1 MVVVM
6 SLSRFHP
13 QARLTDARLT
23 DGGATLTVTGPVR
36 HADGEART
44 PVEYVVIVVIVVRQ
58 AGVVARG
65 RGRVTGSGWRA
76 RVEPVRGGL
85 APGRAAVRPGVTAC
99 DRVWPLVGAGGHT
112 R

>member
-1 MVVVM
+1 M

-44 PVEYVVIVVIVVRQ
+44 PVEYVVIVVRQ

-76 RVEPVRGGL
+76 RVEPVPGGL
-85 APGRAAVRPGVTAC
+85 APGRAAGC
-99 DRVWPLVGAGGHT
+99 DRVRPRVAAGWRRRPHLVS
-112 R
+112 RQVDSCQS